1 MVKLWELFGKKKK
14 REKKEKRGGI
24 SFGSNRLIYMNH
36 KSLYINEIGM
46 GL

>member
-14 REKKEKRGGI
+14 GKKRKRGGV